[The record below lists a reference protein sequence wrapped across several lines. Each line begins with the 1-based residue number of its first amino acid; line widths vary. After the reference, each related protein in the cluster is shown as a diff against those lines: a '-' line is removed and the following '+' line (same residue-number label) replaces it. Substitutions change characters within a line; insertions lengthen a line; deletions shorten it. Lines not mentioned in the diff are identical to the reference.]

1 MKMGK
6 IGTYRGLAKIH
17 ISNVLKTFV
26 FGILIL
32 VTVSLNAQSAATA
45 SVNDSSAWINVSQS
59 LGFPLGGVGTGY
71 SAFGKY
77 GFVRVNFE
85 GKSRDG
91 LGDGEWEYTADQILK
106 NDLPFKKIE
115 QELNDAKN
123 ATPPVSTRTLSRLQQ
138 RYDRALKVHTMAIAP
153 EGFVQSSYGFTIA
166 DGNDTYIVQTTP
178 ATWKKEA
185 IPFEFANISAYLP
198 KGNAIFSD
206 QEANLKVTINAFSP
220 MIPHDLV
227 NSTLPVQVFDVTV
240 SNTGNT
246 PRLLDLSLENSVS
259 GKAANDRTVFA
270 DSNGEIVFAA
280 NGGSA
285 TDKAVTVKLSLAPG
299 SEMTKRFYVSWYY
312 PVVDKYKRYY
322 TLASPDASAV
332 IDKAMKSASAW
343 SEKIDAWHNSVQVPI
358 YLKRLWFG
366 SLASIMTSTFMTADP
381 YFFEIE
387 TPHPMLNTMDVSV
400 YSGWVYMINWPD
412 LEKMDM
418 NQYFTATPKTGE
430 NAGLIMHSL
439 WTDAAHYVE
448 EPTFMCRMR
457 RDALWFNDPT
467 FTRKGFDISVLA
479 ANRVFNL
486 DNYESLIESKEGNQ
500 SYDIWKMPGVSSY
513 VNSAWIYGLDGLK
526 SMAAGLGEK
535 NVRVGDM
542 PLNDLYSK
550 ALASYDKLLWN
561 GQTKSWNLF
570 FRTEGAAQESTP
582 ETLFTDQLFGLWVAV
597 IDKKAKDVLPSDK
610 INMAL
615 HSLYTNNVVEDK
627 AQSLRG
633 WVNGMKP
640 NRVPDV
646 TTGYHSRTCW
656 FGPQINLSSLLGY
669 MGDEVAALDIMRSM
683 DRSLKNNHFAA
694 GEWNG
699 SINAKSEVLPL
710 PEETSK
716 DTPRFAPYP
725 RYKSSWE
732 YLVRLLG
739 LQMDEQSLYMQ
750 PYKTV
755 DFRFDNIELAGK
767 KMDVTVE
774 AGWNRV
780 LVDGK
785 KAKMPLVF
793 TRTNAAVTI
802 QFLK

>member
-1 MKMGK
+1 MIYCKRK
-6 IGTYRGLAKIH
+6 HTPFPIILKSFAIAGL
-17 ISNVLKTFV
+17 SLM
-26 FGILIL
+26 
-32 VTVSLNAQSAATA
+32 TVSMHAQSVMG
-45 SVNDSSAWINVSQS
+45 VNSKDSSAWINVSES

-85 GKSRDG
+85 GKSKDG
-91 LGDGEWEYTADQILK
+91 LADGEWEYTAEQVRK
-106 NDLPFKKIE
+106 NDLSFNKIE
-115 QELNDAKN
+115 QELTDAKN
-123 ATPPVSTRTLSRLQQ
+123 AAAPVSPRTLSRLQQ
-138 RYDRALKVHTMAIAP
+138 RYDKALIVHKMATAP
-153 EGFVQSSYGFTIA
+153 EGFVQSTYGFTIA

-178 ATWKKEA
+178 VNWKKEA
-185 IPFEFANISAYLP
+185 IPFEIANISACLP
-198 KGNAIFSD
+198 KGHAVFTD
-206 QEANLKVTINAFSP
+206 PEANLQVSINAFAP
-220 MIPHDLV
+220 MFPHDLV

-246 PRLLDLSLENSVS
+246 PRLLELSLENSVS
-259 GKAANDRTVFA
+259 GKAANDRTIFS
-270 DSNGEIVFAA
+270 DSKGEIVFAA

-285 TDKAVTVKLSLAPG
+285 SENAVTVKLSLAPG

-312 PVVDKYKRYY
+312 PTVDKYKRYY
-322 TLASPDASAV
+322 TLASPNASAV
-332 IDKAMKSASAW
+332 VDKAMQSASEW
-343 SEKIDAWHNSVQVPI
+343 SKRIDSWHNSVQAPA

-366 SLASIMTSTFMTADP
+366 SLSSIMTSTFITTDP

-387 TPHPMLNTMDVSV
+387 TPHGMLNTMDVSV
-400 YSGWVYMINWPD
+400 YCGWVYMINWPE

-418 NQYFTATPKTGE
+418 TQYFKATPTTGPDS
-430 NAGLIMHSL
+430 GLIMHSL
-439 WTDAAHYVE
+439 WDDAAHYVE

-457 RDALWFNDPT
+457 RDALWFNDPA
-467 FTRKGFDISVLA
+467 FTRQGFDISVVA
-479 ANRVFNL
+479 ANRVYNL
-486 DNYESLIESKEGNQ
+486 DNYESLIQSKHGNQ

-513 VNSAWIYGLDGLK
+513 VNSAWIYGLNGLK

-535 NVRVGDM
+535 NVTVGNL
-542 PLNDLYSK
+542 PLNDMYSK
-550 ALASYDKLLWN
+550 ALVSYDKLLWN
-561 GQTKSWNLF
+561 GQSKSWNLF
-570 FRTEGAAQESTP
+570 FRTEGAALESTP
-582 ETLFTDQLFGLWVAV
+582 ETLFTDQLFGLWVVA
-597 IDKKAKDVLPSDK
+597 IDKKAIDVLPSEK
-610 INMAL
+610 IDMAL

-627 AQSLRG
+627 AQGFRG

-656 FGPQINLSSLLGY
+656 FGSQINLSSLLGY
-669 MGDEVAALDIMRSM
+669 MGDESASLDIMRSM

-699 SINAKSEVLPL
+699 SINAQGEVLPL
-710 PEETSK
+710 PEETAK

-739 LQMDEQSLYMQ
+739 MQMDEKSLYLQ
-750 PYKTV
+750 PFKTI
-755 DFRFDNIELAGK
+755 DFRFDDLVLAGK
-767 KMDVTVE
+767 KMTISVE

-785 KAKMPLVF
+785 KAKLPLVIP
-793 TRTNAAVTI
+793 RTNEAVTI
-802 QFLK
+802 QFTK